1 MRTSKDTKINNKIEL
16 FMLKALG
23 YIVLLLILYK
33 TIIVF
38 SQENLILVL
47 YCILYGSGLFFS
59 ILLLLETY
67 GFQFKIINRFCSNK
81 SGSNGCSPV
90 VLSKGATIIGEI
102 SWSDIGIVYFLSMY
116 IISLL
121 FSYESNNLALI
132 ISSFIAFPYT
142 IFSVYYQWKIAKSW
156 CRMCLMV
163 QFILIVLSILSIIV
177 LSGHNHTYKLTDLF
191 SMTIVVLLTVTT
203 YFSAKYIL
211 KTFIS
216 KKATVEQYRLFK
228 FENLKHTLFLFEPL
242 EPIEEVASV
251 IYNKTAPDKI
261 TIIFRFDC
269 TPCLYHLEEI
279 IETIHAKMDI
289 AIEFVFISW
298 RTTLRKDLPM
308 ILHFTMLY
316 LINPNKFLDE
326 LSQYI
331 SDYPQIDKYLS
342 PTPEIDERAKTI
354 IKSHVAWGAK
364 NKINQTPTYLI
375 NNRMVNHHYKFNEL
389 VSILEANMIERKTN
403 SLL

>member
-1 MRTSKDTKINNKIEL
+1 
-16 FMLKALG
+16 
-23 YIVLLLILYK
+23 
-33 TIIVF
+33 
-38 SQENLILVL
+38 
-47 YCILYGSGLFFS
+47 
-59 ILLLLETY
+59 
-67 GFQFKIINRFCSNK
+67 
-81 SGSNGCSPV
+81 
-90 VLSKGATIIGEI
+90 
-102 SWSDIGIVYFLSMY
+102 
-116 IISLL
+116 
-121 FSYESNNLALI
+121 
-132 ISSFIAFPYT
+132 
-142 IFSVYYQWKIAKSW
+142 
-156 CRMCLMV
+156 MCLMV
-163 QFILIVLSILSIIV
+163 QFILIVLFILSIIV

-375 NNRMVNHHYKFNEL
+375 NNRMVNHHYKFN
-389 VSILEANMIERKTN
+389 SIYFRLRFYFHKSFFVKNHYFCTIKEIFETSQR
-403 SLL
+403 

>member
-1 MRTSKDTKINNKIEL
+1 
-16 FMLKALG
+16 
-23 YIVLLLILYK
+23 
-33 TIIVF
+33 
-38 SQENLILVL
+38 
-47 YCILYGSGLFFS
+47 
-59 ILLLLETY
+59 
-67 GFQFKIINRFCSNK
+67 
-81 SGSNGCSPV
+81 
-90 VLSKGATIIGEI
+90 
-102 SWSDIGIVYFLSMY
+102 
-116 IISLL
+116 
-121 FSYESNNLALI
+121 
-132 ISSFIAFPYT
+132 
-142 IFSVYYQWKIAKSW
+142 
-156 CRMCLMV
+156 MCLMV
-163 QFILIVLSILSIIV
+163 QFILIVLFILSIIV

-191 SMTIVVLLTVTT
+191 SMTIVVLLTMTT

-216 KKATVEQYRLFK
+216 KKATAEQYRLFK

-316 LINPNKFLDE
+316 LINPDKFLDE

-354 IKSHVAWGAK
+354 IKSHVAWCTK
-364 NKINQTPTYLI
+364 NKIKQTPTYLI

-389 VSILEANMIERKTN
+389 VSILESNMIERKTN